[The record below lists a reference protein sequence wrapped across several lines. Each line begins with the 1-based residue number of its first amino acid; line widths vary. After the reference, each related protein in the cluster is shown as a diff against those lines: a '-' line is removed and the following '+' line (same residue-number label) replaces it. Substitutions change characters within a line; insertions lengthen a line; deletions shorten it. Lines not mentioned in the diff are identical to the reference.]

1 MCGINGIFDIK
12 KCLSTEK
19 IGRIVHDMNDRISHR
34 GPDSEGL
41 FCESN
46 ISLGMRRLSII
57 DVDNGSQPMAN
68 EAGNLVIV
76 YNGEVYNYKNIRE
89 QLTGIGYSFK
99 TDSDTEVVLKAYEEY
114 GYDVFDMLDG
124 MFGLA
129 IYDKNTKKLVIAR
142 DRLGEKP
149 LYYAQSDNGCFVWG
163 SELKSLLATKLLNPK
178 ISKVALNYYLQLT
191 YIPAPHCIFEGIK
204 KVEPGTMVTI
214 YEDGT
219 IEPRRYWDIRE
230 IEKRHISYE
239 KARTEL
245 KEKVVNS
252 VRLRMNSDV
261 PLGAFLSGGI
271 DSGIVVSV
279 MAKNSHKPIETFT
292 IGFDEKE
299 YDETERARII
309 ANHNNTNH
317 HEKKVEYTDVLEVI
331 EDISKQLD
339 EPFADTS
346 VIPTFYV
353 SRFTQKDVKVALTGD
368 GADELFLGYDKYL
381 IGYYNKILDRFP
393 KFAINLM
400 KSLVNLTVD
409 TSTIS
414 RKVRKVLENVGR
426 DIADQRVRLMSLG
439 FQEEERKA
447 LLAEGMFGDGIVGA
461 LKKQYY
467 SAGESSSEVTRTQY
481 VDIKTVLE
489 GDMLAKVDRMSMVNS
504 LETRAPFLSK
514 DIVEFAWS
522 IPDEYK
528 LCGRNKKRILKDAFE
543 DMLPDSFCKLPKS
556 GFGIPLDYWFRTSL
570 NSWVHDL
577 LSQESIEKEGFFNW
591 GYVKSLIEEHEKG
604 IRNNKNKIWTLIVFE
619 KWYKHFMS
627 VYANV

>member
-1 MCGINGIFDIK
+1 M
-12 KCLSTEK
+12 
-19 IGRIVHDMNDRISHR
+19 
-34 GPDSEGL
+34 
-41 FCESN
+41 
-46 ISLGMRRLSII
+46 
-57 DVDNGSQPMAN
+57 
-68 EAGNLVIV
+68 
-76 YNGEVYNYKNIRE
+76 
-89 QLTGIGYSFK
+89 
-99 TDSDTEVVLKAYEEY
+99 
-114 GYDVFDMLDG
+114 
-124 MFGLA
+124 
-129 IYDKNTKKLVIAR
+129 
-142 DRLGEKP
+142 
-149 LYYAQSDNGCFVWG
+149 
-163 SELKSLLATKLLNPK
+163 
-178 ISKVALNYYLQLT
+178 
-191 YIPAPHCIFEGIK
+191 
-204 KVEPGTMVTI
+204 
-214 YEDGT
+214 
-219 IEPRRYWDIRE
+219 
-230 IEKRHISYE
+230 
-239 KARTEL
+239 
-245 KEKVVNS
+245 
-252 VRLRMNSDV
+252 
-261 PLGAFLSGGI
+261 
-271 DSGIVVSV
+271 
-279 MAKNSHKPIETFT
+279 
-292 IGFDEKE
+292 
-299 YDETERARII
+299 
-309 ANHNNTNH
+309 
-317 HEKKVEYTDVLEVI
+317 
-331 EDISKQLD
+331 
-339 EPFADTS
+339 
-346 VIPTFYV
+346 
-353 SRFTQKDVKVALTGD
+353 ALTGD

-447 LLAEGMFGDGIVGA
+447 LLVEEMFGDGIVGA

-543 DMLPDSFCKLPKS
+543 DMLPHSFCKLPKY
-556 GFGIPLDYWFRTSL
+556 GFPIPLDYWFRTSL

-604 IRNNKNKIWTLIVFE
+604 IRNNKNKIWTLIAFE